1 MHSYHTYIKTC
12 GWKHTGARFFETWKT
27 VIFYLENVSK
37 CVFRPEDQPQTWKC
51 NKHVFTTW
59 PHIHAMGKNE
69 WFADF
74 IKMWLGVLH
83 DMISK
88 FVQGRVVAWNLFF
101 STYNHDLMF
110 SWPILYS
117 EQIQKTVLEKLAA
130 PDFLKLYHHK
140 HFFEHLV
147 FKKRRVMFW
156 SAPENICSPWFSQ
169 DVIKFSLTWY
179 KTFWIV
185 WDLYFAA
192 LNFKYMNY
200 TSWPHVVFDKYGRYW
215 VCAASAFSRYENLG
229 WLSLDSM
236 CIPKLLR
243 EML

>member
-1 MHSYHTYIKTC
+1 MTPYSSNGEKMC
-12 GWKHTGARFFETWKT
+12 D
-27 VIFYLENVSK
+27 L
-37 CVFRPEDQPQTWKC
+37 QTLSRCDWVC
-51 NKHVFTTW
+51 YM
-59 PHIHAMGKNE
+59 I
-69 WFADF
+69 WF
-74 IKMWLGVLH
+74 
-83 DMISK
+83 
-88 FVQGRVVAWNLFF
+88 QNLFRGELLLEIFIF

-185 WDLYFAA
+185 LDLYFAA

-200 TSWPHVVFDKYGRYW
+200 TSWPHVVFNKYRRYW

>member
-1 MHSYHTYIKTC
+1 MTPYSSN
-12 GWKHTGARFFETWKT
+12 GE
-27 VIFYLENVSK
+27 K
-37 CVFRPEDQPQTWKC
+37 CVICRLYQDVIGCVTWY
-51 NKHVFTTW
+51 
-59 PHIHAMGKNE
+59 
-69 WFADF
+69 DF
-74 IKMWLGVLH
+74 KICSGESCCLK
-83 DMISK
+83 S
-88 FVQGRVVAWNLFF
+88 LFF
-101 STYNHDLMF
+101 QHIIMTWCFHG
-110 SWPILYS
+110 LYF
-117 EQIQKTVLEKLAA
+117 IQNKFKKTVLEKLAA
-130 PDFLKLYHHK
+130 PDFLKLYHHN

-185 WDLYFAA
+185 LDLYFAA

-200 TSWPHVVFDKYGRYW
+200 TSWPHVVFNKYGRYW

-236 CIPKLLR
+236 CIPNCWEKCCNCAKKPFFSQGMIIIFSWPFQKIIACLDMCLKTFAALIVSR
-243 EML
+243 Y